1 MNTQVETEL
10 VAKDS
15 YKITVPSRTTI
26 NVSETVSLFNTKRL
40 QLVKDQIIDNRT
52 DQTMYME
59 IYRLRSME
67 DCSIEDF
74 WKVLN
79 EKAPKVLEH
88 VLIDFEDTS
97 DLYIQGSNLISFVEE
112 TYTITR
118 TEVDEAF
125 VAYEISG
132 ALVGLITANFDNET
146 FTGGIYYQNHPYVND
161 EDGNAEEV
169 DVDWSNLKN
178 DDLYDEIAKYAIS
191 DYNEIHLGL

>member
-1 MNTQVETEL
+1 MNKQVENEL

-15 YKITVPSRTTI
+15 YKITVPSRITI

-40 QLVKDQIIDNRT
+40 QLVKDQIIDART
-52 DQTMYME
+52 EQFMYME
-59 IYRLRSME
+59 IYRLRSVE
-67 DCSIEDF
+67 ECSIDDF
-74 WKVLN
+74 WKELN

-88 VLIDFEDTS
+88 LLIDFEDAS
-97 DLYIQGSNLISFVEE
+97 DLYIQRNNLISFVGE

-132 ALVGLITANFDNET
+132 TLDGLITANFDNEA
-146 FTGGIYYQNHPYVND
+146 FTGGIYYQNHPYVED

-169 DVDWSNLKN
+169 DVDWSNVEN
-178 DDLYDEIAKYAIS
+178 DDLYDEIAKYAVS